1 MSEAL
6 SVRDKGNNE
15 NKIVRAVLISEW
27 LSHADVVCSINRLR
41 VWWSVGGCAKIPQG
55 GVCDGSP
62 DCVETSAQICGHS
75 GTVHGAEADRSQ
87 WLM

>member
-27 LSHADVVCSINRLR
+27 LSPAEVARSINKLC
-41 VWWSVGGCAKIPQG
+41 VWWSVGGCAKMTYLDL
-55 GVCDGSP
+55 CTCS
-62 DCVETSAQICGHS
+62 TRLFGHVS
-75 GTVHGAEADRSQ
+75 TDLCA
-87 WLM
+87 L